1 MKLLSPRDTCALL
14 RVLWQFS
21 RSRQVTRTQLEAA
34 QRRKFRRLVAFV
46 RARSPY
52 YRSVI
57 DEHNIDPA
65 TCSPADFPP
74 LTKNEVIEHF
84 DRIVTDPRI
93 TRERIKEFLSRSVDP
108 LELFEEE
115 FHVLHTSGTSGT
127 MAY

>member
-14 RVLWQFS
+14 RALWQYS
-21 RSRQVTRTQLEAA
+21 RSTRVTRAQLEAK
-34 QRRKFRRLVAFV
+34 QRRKFRKLVGFV

-57 DEHNIDPA
+57 DEHGIDPD

-84 DRIVTDPRI
+84 DRIVTDRRI
-93 TRERIKEFLSRSVDP
+93 SRDRIVEFLSGSVDP
-108 LELFEEE
+108 LALFEGR
-115 FHVLHTSGTSGT
+115 FHVLHTSGTS
-127 MAY
+127 